1 MTHAD
6 REQVKILTE
15 KIDTMN
21 VRMHSLSELCDGFYK
36 DWGIALARVAEL
48 ERQLAEKD
56 DLIECFRI
64 TEATL
69 NRALRSEVDLRNVVY
84 VERVATAE
92 SRVATL
98 EHALREYGNHTAE
111 CGLETERTGS
121 PDYQCTCGFADVITG
136 AVSTALAPPVAPDVA
151 PQEDGT

>member
-48 ERQLAEKD
+48 ERQLADTTVLDSYARENQQFHD
-56 DLIECFRI
+56 RFTAVE
-64 TEATL
+64 
-69 NRALRSEVDLRNVVY
+69 RALRK
-84 VERVATAE
+84 
-92 SRVATL
+92 
-98 EHALREYGNHTAE
+98 YGNHTAE

-121 PDYQCTCGFADVITG
+121 PDYQCTCGFADAITC
-136 AVSTALAPPVAPDVA
+136 AVSTALAPPIAPDA
-151 PQEDGT
+151 GEATP